1 MGVSVSEHE
10 SSNWSRCGQRGVGM
24 SELGV
29 KEYRAL
35 AAVYSVYIRYRK
47 EWKFIITIGVGEL
60 PNYYRSV

>member
-35 AAVYSVYIRYRK
+35 AAVYSIYNIYTVSRRMEIHH
-47 EWKFIITIGVGEL
+47 
-60 PNYYRSV
+60 YYRSV